1 MTSAETPRIVLDT
14 NVLVSGLLSARGPPA
29 GILNLVIDSSVIVVL
44 DTRIFEEYSEVLR
57 REKFGF
63 PSEAVREILA
73 FIRREGLFVLPAPV
87 NCPVPDP
94 GDLPFIEVAL
104 HERVPIVT
112 GNSRHFRDSGAI
124 VVTPAGFLERYREG
138 NISGR

>member
-1 MTSAETPRIVLDT
+1 MTPEETPRIVLDT

-29 GILNLVIDSSVIVVL
+29 GVLNLVIDGAATVVP
-44 DTRIFEEYSEVLR
+44 DTRIFGEYAEVLK

-63 PSEAVREILA
+63 PAEAVQEILA
-73 FIRREGLFVLPAPV
+73 FMRREGVFVLPAPV
-87 NCPVPDP
+87 NFSVPDP

-112 GNSRHFRDSGAI
+112 GNVRHFRDLGVP
-124 VVTPAGFLERYREG
+124 VVTPAGFLERWRDG
-138 NISGR
+138 GR